1 MRSADLPALPGPPH
15 AELKEQ
21 ILVEFLQNPFLDEDP
36 QALSMRLGVARVE
49 LTDALSGLCQSHFLK
64 PAGSRGYALDLES
77 VVVNEAPEKV
87 LTLPGETLVAQ
98 QDVLPPEP
106 FPEDLIDFPE
116 DLVDVLPFGVILL
129 HAGGSLEFANRRA
142 ADWLGLPADELD
154 AAGFARITGF
164 DPLQVPEGGSVVSFS
179 LKEPRALEIS
189 MHPCSLAIEPAVL
202 IILQDVSLQ
211 QEVARV
217 LSRLQEELFVR
228 LHGEMVE
235 PLLLIQQFLED
246 PDTAQ
251 LGQARAALEQINLF
265 LEEFF
270 LTGKNGTTP
279 PVSEE
284 DDEESPW

>member
-1 MRSADLPALPGPPH
+1 MRPADLSALSGPPH
-15 AELKEQ
+15 AELKQ
-21 ILVEFLQNPFLDEDP
+21 RILAEFLRNPFLDEDP
-36 QALSMRLGVARVE
+36 QALSMRLGVARVD
-49 LTDALSGLCQSHFLK
+49 LTDALSGLCQSHFLES
-64 PAGSRGYALDLES
+64 AGSRGYVLDLES

-98 QDVLPPEP
+98 QDVLPPES
-106 FPEDLIDFPE
+106 FPE

-270 LTGKNGTTP
+270 LAGKNASTAP
-279 PVSEE
+279 ASEE